1 MFYTCTVL
9 SVYELQYLNIKNS
22 VSLCY
27 CSFFLFI
34 SSSTDMVNGPQIYS
48 QQDRSKM
55 PLELSSALSIERE
68 PVDDPEIRAQ
78 ALEAIYMITL
88 QVN

>member
-1 MFYTCTVL
+1 
-9 SVYELQYLNIKNS
+9 
-22 VSLCY
+22 
-27 CSFFLFI
+27 
-34 SSSTDMVNGPQIYS
+34 MVNGPQIYS

-68 PVDDPEIRAQ
+68 PVDNPEIRAQ